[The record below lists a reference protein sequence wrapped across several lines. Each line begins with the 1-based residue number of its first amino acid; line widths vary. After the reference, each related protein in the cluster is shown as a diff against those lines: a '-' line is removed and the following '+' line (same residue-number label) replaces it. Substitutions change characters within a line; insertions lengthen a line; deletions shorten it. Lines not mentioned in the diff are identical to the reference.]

1 MICSWFGFMNWKI
14 NFWDVWFCF
23 DYCLICFSLFCRF
36 CLFFFRRRRHNKF
49 ILCLKKNFKNP
60 IFLKNKY
67 YTHLCFFNKLLLTEN
82 FMICFFVE
90 NNEKSYVTIF
100 IEKSSAFM
108 KITLLFYYFL
118 WFYYGDVGGKQSQK
132 TQKINKKHK
141 MNHIKCTVNT
151 FRNRLWPFNRTRSDK
166 KHLVFTRLLL
176 FFWGADF
183 PNNLRTLLSG
193 LFGSVPST

>member
-1 MICSWFGFMNWKI
+1 MDLWIGKLFFWMYDFVLIIFWF
-14 NFWDVWFCF
+14 V
-23 DYCLICFSLFCRF
+23 FSLFCRF
-36 CLFFFRRRRHNKF
+36 FFCRRRHNKF
-49 ILCLKKNFKNP
+49 ILFFQKKTFKNP
-60 IFLKNKY
+60 NLKKTNI
-67 YTHLCFFNKLLLTEN
+67 THIYVCLNKLLLTEN

-118 WFYYGDVGGKQSQK
+118 WFYYGDVGGKQSQNS
-132 TQKINKKHK
+132 QKINKKHK

-176 FFWGADF
+176 FFGGWF
-183 PNNLRTLLSG
+183 SK
-193 LFGSVPST
+193 

>member
-1 MICSWFGFMNWKI
+1 M
-14 NFWDVWFCF
+14 
-23 DYCLICFSLFCRF
+23 
-36 CLFFFRRRRHNKF
+36 
-49 ILCLKKNFKNP
+49 
-60 IFLKNKY
+60 
-67 YTHLCFFNKLLLTEN
+67 FFNKLLLTEN

>member
-1 MICSWFGFMNWKI
+1 MFVIWIYELENCFFGCMIL
-14 NFWDVWFCF
+14 FW
-23 DYCLICFSLFCRF
+23 
-36 CLFFFRRRRHNKF
+36 LFFDLFLAYFVDFVYFFSADVAIINSYYF
-49 ILCLKKNFKNP
+49 FKKTFKNP
-60 IFLKNKY
+60 IFKKKKY

-118 WFYYGDVGGKQSQK
+118 WFYYGDVGGKQSQN

>member
-1 MICSWFGFMNWKI
+1 MDLWIGKLFFWMYDFVLIIFWF
-14 NFWDVWFCF
+14 V
-23 DYCLICFSLFCRF
+23 FSLFCRF

-49 ILCLKKNFKNP
+49 ILFFQKKPLKIHFFK
-60 IFLKNKY
+60 KKY
-67 YTHLCFFNKLLLTEN
+67 CTHLCFFNKLLLTEN

-118 WFYYGDVGGKQSQK
+118 WFYYGDVGGKQSQN

-183 PNNLRTLLSG
+183 PNILRTLLSG